1 MNCEQFQRVLPQIIE
16 NGGNAEQE
24 AHLDS
29 CPACSALVR
38 DLRYIADQAK
48 LLLPMHDPNPRVWSN
63 IQQSL
68 QREGLIPEGRMS
80 SLGHTTTT
88 APPKKKSW
96 TPAGI
101 GLATI
106 AVLTL
111 AVLLVNYRPKTPA
124 SQETITPATGP
135 GNSASAAFDGDDQIL
150 VRHVSR
156 QMPELGGAYE
166 KSLKEVN
173 SYIADAKQAVSDDP
187 ENLAAQKHLSDAY
200 EQKEMLYEM
209 ATTRSLE

>member
-1 MNCEQFQRVLPQIIE
+1 MNCEQFQRALPQIIE
-16 NGGNAEQE
+16 SGGDAEQE

-38 DLRYIADQAK
+38 DLKYIAEQAK

-68 QREGLIPEGRMS
+68 QREGLIRERGIS
-80 SLGHTTTT
+80 ALGHITATTP
-88 APPKKKSW
+88 AKKKSW
-96 TPAGI
+96 TAGI
-101 GLATI
+101 GFATI
-106 AVLTL
+106 AALTL
-111 AVLLVNYRPKTPA
+111 AVLLVNYRLKTPT
-124 SQETITPATGP
+124 SQETTTPAAAP
-135 GNSASAAFDGDDQIL
+135 RNSAGAAFDGDDQIL

-173 SYIADAKQAVSDDP
+173 SYISDAQQAVSDDP
-187 ENLAAQKHLSDAY
+187 EDLAAQKHLSDAY